1 MARKLSFVASRRG
14 GELLLRL
21 LLLALA
27 GALAGVLLGDKSA
40 EPLAAARIG
49 DDPASY
55 AQYSANPDARV
66 PQGETAAPC
75 FACPD
80 SYGVAARLRVE
91 RESRMENA
99 FRELGA
105 VDLDAPLPDERVP
118 EPAPEPADDGYQYG
132 GRFPDPGP
140 RLETLAPEDIALPV
154 TEKGTP
160 PVETPVAPTTK
171 Y

>member
-1 MARKLSFVASRRG
+1 MARKLSFAASRRG
-14 GELLLRL
+14 ELLVRF

-27 GALAGVLLGDKSA
+27 GTLAGVLLGEESA
-40 EPLAAARIG
+40 EPLVAARARGG

-80 SYGVAARLRVE
+80 SYGVAARLRAK
-91 RESRMENA
+91 REARMADA
-99 FRELGA
+99 FRDLGA
-105 VDLDAPLPDERVP
+105 VDMDAPLPDE
-118 EPAPEPADDGYQYG
+118 PAPEPLDDGYQYG

-140 RLETLAPEDIALPV
+140 RFETLAPEGGDMIGPAIAADA
-154 TEKGTP
+154 P
-160 PVETPVAPTTK
+160 PIERPGAPTAE